1 MRRKNQS
8 ARIPSRNHGRQ
19 SVQPSPRTAHEPRVG
34 LIAFGI
40 KQSLVINTLITNGV
54 RGCRWEFLKADR
66 RLNLLIRIVLLI
78 IDNERFV
85 IPGELANANGA
96 KFALTGFLVVR
107 AVDS

>member
-1 MRRKNQS
+1 
-8 ARIPSRNHGRQ
+8 
-19 SVQPSPRTAHEPRVG
+19 
-34 LIAFGI
+34 
-40 KQSLVINTLITNGV
+40 
-54 RGCRWEFLKADR
+54 LKADR